1 MEALFSGKSAL
12 ILDKKLEDLQSLRS
26 ILGSL
31 GFGEVLAASSVN
43 MALSMLRELPVDFC
57 FLCYDLGRDE
67 KNGLQLMLELQ
78 AEGLRRYGSCYVLVI
93 EPEKSDLLLGSPEN
107 APDLYISKPY
117 DRIRV
122 GQQLE
127 KSMRRKKNLGAVEEL
142 LDKGEWEPALDEC
155 ERLEELYPGMRV
167 YLQRLRGAVLLRHN
181 EPQMAYETFGL
192 LMHGREQPWI
202 RIGLAIAAARSGWFN
217 QSAEQLDKVIGDQQI
232 CIEAFVW
239 RARLHRLRGALG
251 EAQNLLRQAV
261 VLQPTVALLQGDLG
275 DIAAMNNDAR
285 LAVDAFRA
293 AIRYSRY
300 SAFQHPDYYFGL
312 VRMLLDQM
320 LAKGGA
326 NPDAEEEAIRMLEQA
341 QRDFLDMPVINFRCR
356 LLSSEVYRRVGDK
369 QSGELAARDA
379 VGLFQELSLD
389 ERLMWLDQ
397 LIEGGEGTSVA
408 EEVVGLRQELTKQ
421 MAGLK
426 WGRANLKGMTQFRHG
441 DLDPALDSFI
451 DAYEQ
456 QQGNAGIGLNLVQ
469 TALEIVRRSS
479 MPMQERDLLA
489 LCDETLYALHYA
501 ALTPKQKQRYRGLGE
516 RLSEVVGRLNRGA
529 A

>member
-26 ILGSL
+26 ILGNL

-78 AEGLRRYGSCYVLVI
+78 AEGLRYHSGCYVLVV

-107 APDLYISKPY
+107 APDIYISKPY

-127 KSMRRKKNLGAVEEL
+127 KVMRLKKNLGPVEQL
-142 LDKGEWEPALDEC
+142 LDDGKWEDALEEC
-155 ERLEELYPGMRV
+155 ARLEEHYPGMKV
-167 YLQRLRGAVLLRHN
+167 YLQRLKGGVLLRNN
-181 EPQMAYETFGL
+181 EPQQAYELFGL
-192 LMHGREQPWI
+192 LLHGRDQPWV
-202 RIGLAIAAARSGWFN
+202 RIGLAISAARCGWFN
-217 QSAEQLDKVIGDQQI
+217 QAAEQLDKVIGDQQV

-239 RARLHRLRGALG
+239 RARLHRVRGEL
-251 EAQNLLRQAV
+251 EQAQNLLRQAV

-275 DIAAMNNDAR
+275 DVAAMGGDVR
-285 LAVDAFRA
+285 LSVESFRA

-312 VRMLLDQM
+312 VRVLLEQM
-320 LAKGGA
+320 QARGGSNA
-326 NPDAEEEAIRMLEQA
+326 DAEEEAVRMLERA
-341 QRDFLDMPVINFRCR
+341 QRDFLDMPVIHFRCR
-356 LLSSEVYRRVGDK
+356 LLSSEVYRVVGDA

-379 VGLFQELSLD
+379 FSLFQELTLD

-397 LIEGGEGTSVA
+397 LI
-408 EEVVGLRQELTKQ
+408 
-421 MAGLK
+421 
-426 WGRANLKGMTQFRHG
+426 
-441 DLDPALDSFI
+441 
-451 DAYEQ
+451 
-456 QQGNAGIGLNLVQ
+456 
-469 TALEIVRRSS
+469 
-479 MPMQERDLLA
+479 
-489 LCDETLYALHYA
+489 
-501 ALTPKQKQRYRGLGE
+501 
-516 RLSEVVGRLNRGA
+516 
-529 A
+529 